1 MSQKKSA
8 SPVSPR
14 SANKSQ
20 TDRDAL
26 SALVPNGEV
35 AGGGDRVVDRAV
47 DRLVERAAKRGQKI
61 QDDLDTADKI
71 VQDEIVSVSDAPA
84 AESSQVWTLAQA
96 NIAPASTSA
105 AAEDCK
111 LPEKNNKDCD
121 DDKGLLWWSHGTGSL
136 LKIGLAGAGI
146 LMVLNSGGKDKA
158 ASATTLETAM
168 AAGPFEAENMTL
180 AFFGTR
186 GLLLELKEVDG
197 KLVPTD
203 AAFKGNVQV
212 QTSKVLDRGV
222 EKTVVTGVVV
232 DFGDYQGAVMGVL
245 FDNNPNDGDPV
256 QYYDEVAGLI
266 ALESTALRAVTTINP
281 GQNYMAITPFTELAF
296 RKANVGDVALTSEAV
311 SALLS
316 DNVKLTDIA
325 DANKV
330 VSTWVGVPDIVGVLP
345 VAVNDVGF
353 TAENDQQAKTYGEKL
368 AALSRLVP
376 GNLDAGIE
384 RLLDATPADVPGA
397 LTDALQ
403 DFNDDN
409 LPGAVRTP
417 PAVQIERSPWVNAQE
432 TQPLQIRG
440 TSTDAG
446 EGSVVRI
453 SVLKDGVVLASLKA
467 EVGSNGAWQVQ
478 LPSSFSAMGIQDGQ
492 SVTIRAFIDPDHP
505 TTATVQYDTTAPEAP
520 QAAPDLLAVH
530 DTGISDLDN
539 VTSQARP
546 GFAIGALP
554 EAGMS
559 VEVLVDGQ
567 VVSASYDSSS
577 GTVRL
582 AQSLA
587 AGVHNVTYRYVDAAG
602 NRGDVSEPLQLTVDT
617 TAPGATLLEP
627 SLTLSQDT
635 GASAT
640 DWITSIADQS
650 IRGQLNQA
658 LGVGE
663 TLRASLNGGVTWTD
677 ITSSVSDTSVN
688 WRQVPLISD
697 ITTRVQFQV
706 VDQAGNKGPLV
717 EKTCIIDTQAPL
729 APSQAADLQAASDT
743 RVNTDNITNVTRPV
757 FDVQGVPADA
767 VTVEMLV
774 NGRVVASTYNPTN
787 QTLQPNASLNDGVL
801 EVSYRFV
808 DAAGNRSDLSPA
820 LPITIDTRAPAG
832 SAITGVTVGS
842 FSGTYE
848 AGSTVQLSI
857 AGQPATGQVV
867 LNSNGTWR
875 YVPSTDELNTMRTPG
890 AVSELR
896 ITVTDVAGN
905 SAQASRTVT
914 ADDLSGPYVKEFIP
928 ADDGVLA
935 NDATG
940 HATLNLVFS
949 KAITKGAGSLKVFDL
964 DSGNLIHTVSVN
976 STDVTIG
983 GEGQNDVFVRLPGL
997 NLTTEYYVTLDAGSF
1012 VDSNQEAFLGQL
1024 STGLAGWNFTA
1035 VRASIAPDFVT
1046 ADDMINLVE
1055 SGAVVP
1061 VTGRVVSSS
1070 GVLAAITTNDLT
1082 LDVRDA
1088 NNNPVSATITGY
1100 NTTTGEFTFNI
1111 AANAWQEGRYSYT
1124 VTLNGSQGAAQGV
1137 QAEYEF
1143 SNLTIDL
1150 TAPTMSA
1157 NLQSA
1162 SDDAG
1167 AVQGDLWAAGASIGV
1182 SDDITPFVGGTLS
1195 APLSGDARVVVY
1207 RRDVTTPN
1215 QQDPLVEITGIE
1227 GLKPTGTTWSLSDSG
1242 LQDGHAY
1249 EYVAFVE
1256 DAAGNRSEA
1265 TTART
1270 IIVDTTPP
1278 TTLVSALSLSQDSG
1292 QSAMD
1297 RITNVANQTVT
1308 GTLSAPLTAGETLR
1322 ASLDGGATWAD
1333 ISVAVNG
1340 TALAWPGVT
1349 LPQGPGQVLF
1359 RVQDA
1364 AGNQGTIST
1373 WGFTL
1378 DQTPPAAPTSPLDL
1392 LAASD
1397 SGTSNSDNI
1406 TNNTQPR
1413 LVVGALP
1420 AGMASAQLLVNG
1432 EMIEATY
1439 DANDGTLRP
1448 VQALTHGENNFSFR
1462 WVDTAGNIGAAG
1474 PALAVMIDTIAP
1486 SLRVTNIDISADSGS
1501 SDSDF
1506 ITRTEAQIITG
1517 QLNGALASGD
1527 RVEGSVN
1534 GGSTWWDVTH
1544 QVNAGGQIN
1553 GTLVN
1558 LLEGNSSIQF
1568 RVVDVA
1574 GNISPISRQDY
1585 NLDLTAPETMV
1596 RNIDISAD
1604 TGISASDFI
1613 TKEATQTVT
1622 GRLMVDDELQA
1633 LQAGDR
1639 LWASSN
1645 GGANWQD
1652 ITSSVTDD
1660 EFTWSNVNLTNGA
1673 SSLQFKVIDA
1683 AGNEGG
1689 VSRQNYTLDMVA
1701 PAAPQNFAWAT
1712 YPNGINP
1719 SANTVSGTIGDVPFT
1734 YTLTRSNETPI
1745 NLNSSGDFA
1754 NHGLFPVAFGVP
1766 NRTSIRNDV
1775 ASVNKLTFDSPMSN
1789 PVLAFSSIGNPNS
1802 PVSIE
1807 FPEPV
1812 EILWSTGWG
1821 NGPDVRVDVGTRSAA
1836 TRVTGWEGNL
1846 VVRLNGS
1853 VSEFQFNYL
1862 SNETYVNFAFGAAVF
1877 DLLSPE
1883 QDSGIKSIDDIT
1895 QVARPNFKVQNKPAD
1910 AVSAELLID
1919 GRLVDATFNSQN
1931 NTLTPNLPL
1940 ADGVYQ
1946 VSYRYLDVAGN
1957 ASAGGSVT
1965 QVTIDTRAPVNTSLT
1980 TFTPASIGGHY
1991 EPGTTL
1997 SLKING
2003 VSIAANR
2010 IVLNATNGTWSLV
2023 PTDAELRAP
2032 STGWLNKA
2040 TSTFDL
2046 TATDLAGN
2054 VTVASQTVSKDL
2066 FNAPY
2071 VKEFIPADGGIVAN
2085 DTTGKATLNL
2095 VFSKAVQAGN
2105 GKIKLFNVAGDV
2117 LVAEIDVTSDA
2128 VQIENGADVYVT
2140 LPTLTTGVRYYV
2152 TLDAGTFVDSAN
2164 QGYVGKSETGTSG
2177 WDFTGAL
2184 ASIAPNFVAEDDIIN
2199 INESAA
2205 VVRITG
2211 KVVSSA
2217 AVLEDIV
2224 EANLSVSVSTP
2235 QGAAAVS
2242 ATLQSYD
2249 NQTGEFVFT
2258 VPAQAW
2264 ANGNYGYTVNLQ
2276 GSAGDASGV
2285 SASYNFANLAV
2296 DLVAPTGIA
2305 GSIDSIVD
2313 NAGQTQGELL
2323 AETSLNFLESGFALP
2338 SGTTVATNVNVADID
2353 LSRLSI
2359 TMGGA
2364 WVSNGQPRP
2373 GTYNSAST
2381 VYNADRTNVTFW
2393 VQGPG
2398 TQAVQLQLADTASGI
2413 ELKIVGAKSG
2423 PAGLPTTHDWNINA
2437 TGVQTQPVA
2446 TSSSGLSGQGYGVA
2460 GLEYLPS
2467 WKLLES
2473 GFAPSAQSP
2482 SPAPVIKLTD
2492 INVTDLDLSKLTAI
2506 MGGAWI
2512 ADKTLNGG
2520 SSALYNSASTV
2531 YNGDRTSVTFW
2542 LQTRDDVNGTTGTL
2556 SKAIKVE
2563 LKDSVNPNMNGIE
2576 LRVLEAAYKPY
2587 ASTDLTF
2594 NWNNSGAPKVG
2605 GTVTTSASVGG
2616 YGLIGLEFVGGNMS
2630 VAMLGNGLTDDNTPT
2645 LSGSLTRALAQDERI
2660 AIDRT
2665 DGDNNTVTITG
2676 KAGLIVDGTTW
2687 TVNDGTLA
2695 DGRYTYQVFVEDE
2708 AGNRTPGSTARTITV
2723 DTQAPTAVVTAAAL
2737 SQDTGTSSTD
2747 RLTKVAAQTITG
2759 TLSVA
2764 LGSGEKLMASLDG
2777 GTTFVDI
2784 SSMVSGT
2791 SFNWTGVT
2799 LREGSNS
2806 IRLQAV
2812 DAMGNRG
2819 TSWDQTF
2826 TLDTTGPSKPNAPTA
2841 YVDDAGA
2848 ETSNN
2853 STASSTDDFTPGI
2866 LVQTGLA
2873 IAPTLFVDG
2882 QQVASTYNATT
2893 GALTPVNPV
2902 SNGLHQYTYAVS
2914 DEAGNLSA
2922 PSNSLAITSGVVA
2935 TFPPTPEP
2943 IRITT
2948 PVQNSVSVSRP
2959 NSGAYF
2965 DFAGDL
2971 NSDGYSDIVIS
2982 DRSKTYVVWGRPE
2995 GLSTAV
3001 NPTSDSTLGLNG
3013 KVMTTVNA
3021 TMDYDPAFLGDVN
3034 NDGFDDF
3041 IVQDIR
3047 DPKDGQLVLNVNATS
3062 PAIRVDGPNSFHDN
3076 WQSKSVGDMNGD
3088 AIDDFLVIN
3097 RSTSVAAP
3105 SAIVYGNTDIAN
3117 LNTGTLGSAGHT
3129 VSLEWAMNG
3138 DGVGD
3143 FNADGLPDFVVTDW
3157 FTGSRVIFGQTN
3169 PSNISA
3175 ATLAAQSLA
3184 ISAFTTNRSEA
3195 YDSQYIPAQN
3205 HVSALGDFN
3214 GDGYA
3219 DFIVGGGANGTSD
3232 AFVVFGRADRT
3243 NISLQNWTPAQGLK
3257 LTGESSAFSWSVS
3270 GTGDVNGDGLADVLL
3285 GDFAS
3290 NKAYVVY
3297 GRATGG
3303 QLTVSSA
3310 MGASDGYVLSGAS
3323 TINFGNQVKGGGDF
3337 NGDGIKDF
3345 VIEAPRGTLAGTYLV
3360 HGSATS
3366 PGAVF
3371 DAVGDAQ
3378 NNSFDDAGQ
3387 SQSYAGGAGD
3397 DTFTLEAA
3405 SVAYGGAGNDVFNV
3419 GAGMLQA
3426 LANPFGL
3433 GGNLSK
3439 LARIEGGAGVDT
3451 IKLAG
3456 SAALDL
3462 TVIANQAAS
3471 QNMGG
3476 SRIDSVEV
3484 IDLNAE
3490 GENSLKLVLR
3500 DLTDMA
3506 SANTFETTG
3515 RKQLMVKGSAGDNV
3529 QIMDSDAASS
3539 WTLAGASVT
3548 LDGAQ
3553 YHVLNH
3559 NTAAATLYVQVG
3571 VTVTDLVMGPQPA
3584 PVITTPWAANE
3595 SPLTIDYSVTPKTG
3609 WIAQE
3614 TYNNNDWDYSD
3625 SYRTDNDDIFAYDF
3639 SRIFWDDEDLRWEL
3653 KSWQIGQ
3660 GDRIKGATLL
3670 GSFDG
3675 TQQITVPST
3684 FGSKAGG
3691 DDQIDNGQFE
3701 VYYGTYTLVDGD
3713 YVFTVIS
3720 TEEFV
3725 NSQTL
3730 IMAGSG
3736 NNTTLDGATHTLIL
3750 FDNDSQNRSSNT
3762 LNNLLSDGNHAS
3774 YLPDQAYRE
3783 SYDGSEVRLSHPFWL
3798 DAAVVSGV
3806 YHETGWSLTANADGS
3821 NQRLAWEAQP
3831 DYISIGRLDADQS
3844 AFGAWFDTNEN
3855 GVRDE
3860 GEEQID
3866 LDLSGDYETMAYTYT
3881 LDGVDFAAG
3890 HYTVRF
3896 VDPVLSVDG
3905 SDVNMKVPDARWDWH
3920 GTLMLDQM
3928 AFRDDDLLIIDQRT
3942 NADAWTGWT
3951 VTGAA
3956 GDLEVNLSSATVGVD
3971 MPMAHLGLPI
3981 VLNDNL
3987 TFLV

>member
-1 MSQKKSA
+1 MSQKKPA
-8 SPVSPR
+8 SPANARNAKKSP
-14 SANKSQ
+14 
-20 TDRDAL
+20 TDRDIL
-26 SALVPNGEV
+26 SALLPSGDVPEGVE
-35 AGGGDRVVDRAV
+35 RVVDRM
-47 DRLVERAAKRGQKI
+47 VERAAKRSQLT
-61 QDDLDTADKI
+61 QDDLETADKI
-71 VQDEIVSVSDAPA
+71 AQDDIVAVSDAPA
-84 AESSQVWTLAQA
+84 AAPSQVWTMAQA
-96 NIAPASTSA
+96 NVPAASPSA
-105 AAEDCK
+105 AAPDCK

-121 DDKGLLWWSHGTGSL
+121 DDKGLLWWNHGTGSL
-136 LKIGLAGAGI
+136 LKIGFAGAGI
-146 LMVLNSGGKDKA
+146 LMALNKSGKDTA
-158 ASATTLETAM
+158 VPTASLETAM
-168 AAGPFEAENMTL
+168 AAGPFEAKNMTL

-186 GLLLELKEVDG
+186 GLLLELIEVDG
-197 KLVPTD
+197 KLAPRD
-203 AAFKGNVQV
+203 PSFKGSIQV
-212 QTSKVLDRGV
+212 QYSKVVDAGV
-222 EKTVVTGVVV
+222 EKTVVSGVVV
-232 DFGDYQGAVMGVL
+232 DFGEYKGALMGVL
-245 FDNNPNDGDPV
+245 FDNNPNDGSPV

-281 GQNYMAITPFTELAF
+281 GQNYLAITPFTELAL
-296 RKANVGDVALTSEAV
+296 RKAQVDVTQTPEAIAALLNDKEVLSDIAAANKAV
-311 SALLS
+311 SE
-316 DNVKLTDIA
+316 
-325 DANKV
+325 
-330 VSTWVGVPDIVGVLP
+330 WVGVPDIVGVLP
-345 VAVNDVGF
+345 VAVNDVVF
-353 TAENDQQAKTYGEKL
+353 ATENDQQAKTYGEKL

-376 GNLDAGIE
+376 GNLNGGIE
-384 RLLDATPADVPGA
+384 RILNETPADVSGMLDDALEDFKNDNQPGA
-397 LTDALQ
+397 AL
-403 DFNDDN
+403 
-409 LPGAVRTP
+409 TP

-440 TSTDAG
+440 TSTDAD

-453 SVLKDGVVLASLKA
+453 SVLKDGVVLASLTA
-467 EVGSNGAWQVQ
+467 EVGPNGAWQVQ
-478 LPSSFSAMGIQDGQ
+478 LPRTFSAMGIQDGQ
-492 SVTIRAFIDPDHP
+492 SFTIRAHIDPDHP
-505 TTATVQYDTTAPEAP
+505 HSVTARYDATAPEAP
-520 QAAPDLLAVH
+520 QAAPDLLTVH
-530 DTGISDLDN
+530 DSGLFNDDD
-539 VTSQARP
+539 VTAQARP

-554 EAGMS
+554 EAGMG
-559 VEVLVDGQ
+559 VEVLVNGQ
-567 VVSASYDSSS
+567 VVPASYDPSV

-582 AQSLA
+582 QQNLAQ
-587 AGVHNVTYRYVDAAG
+587 GVHNVTYRYVDAAG
-602 NRGDVSEPLQLTVDT
+602 NRGGASRALRLEVDT
-617 TAPGATLLEP
+617 TAPGASLILP

-635 GASAT
+635 GISAT
-640 DWITSIADQS
+640 DWITNIANQS
-650 IRGQLNQA
+650 IRGQLTQA

-663 TLRASLNGGVTWTD
+663 TLRASLDGGVNWTD
-677 ITSSVSDTSVN
+677 ITTSVSGTSVN
-688 WRQVPLISD
+688 WNRVPFITD

-706 VDQAGNKGPLV
+706 VDQAGNQGPLV
-717 EKTCIIDTQAPL
+717 EKICIIDTQASL
-729 APSQAADLQAASDT
+729 APQQAADLQAASDT
-743 RVNTDNITNVTRPV
+743 RLNTDNITNITRPV
-757 FDVQGVPADA
+757 FDVQGIPADA
-767 VTVEMLV
+767 VAVEMLV
-774 NGRVVASTYNPTN
+774 NGRLVAATYNRDA
-787 QTLQPNASLNDGVL
+787 QTLQPDAALSDGL
-801 EVSYRFV
+801 LQVSYRYV
-808 DAAGNRSDLSPA
+808 DAAGNRSDISPS
-820 LPITIDTRAPAG
+820 LPVTIDTRAPAG
-832 SAITGVTVGS
+832 SAITGVTLAS

-848 AGSTVQLSI
+848 VGSTVQLSI
-857 AGQPATGQVV
+857 AGQPAIKQVV
-867 LNSNGTWR
+867 LNNNGTWR
-875 YVPSTDELNTMRTPG
+875 YEPHEDELARMTTPG
-890 AVSELR
+890 AVSELQ

-905 SAQASRTVT
+905 SAQANRSVT

-928 ADDGVLA
+928 ADNGVLA

-949 KAITKGAGSLKVFDL
+949 KAITKGTTGSLKVFDL
-964 DSGNLIHTVSVN
+964 NNNLIHTVSVN
-976 STDVTIG
+976 SNVVTIG

-997 NLTTEYYVTLDAGSF
+997 NLTTQYYVTLDAGTF
-1012 VDSNQEAFLGQL
+1012 LDSNQEAFLGQL
-1024 STGLAGWNFTA
+1024 TTGLAGWNFTS
-1035 VRASIAPDFVT
+1035 VGASIAPDFVT
-1046 ADDMINLVE
+1046 ADDMINRVE
-1055 SGAVVP
+1055 SGAIVP

-1070 GVLAAITTNDLT
+1070 AVLSAITTNDLT
-1082 LDVRDA
+1082 LNVRDA
-1088 NNNPVSATITGY
+1088 NNNPVSATIMGY
-1100 NTTTGEFTFNI
+1100 NTSTGEFTFNI
-1111 AANAWQEGRYSYT
+1111 AANAWQEGRYTYT

-1137 QAEYEF
+1137 QAQYVF
-1143 SNLTIDL
+1143 NNLTIDL
-1150 TAPTMSA
+1150 TAPAMSA
-1157 NLQSA
+1157 SLQSA

-1167 AVQGDLWAAGASIGV
+1167 AVQGDLWAAGASLGV
-1182 SDDITPFVGGTLS
+1182 SDDTSPLISGTLS

-1207 RRDVTTPN
+1207 RRDVTNPN
-1215 QQDPLVEITGIE
+1215 QQGPLVEITGIE
-1227 GLKPTGTTWSLSDSG
+1227 GLKPTGTTWSLSDNN
-1242 LQDGHAY
+1242 LLDGRAY
-1249 EYVAFVE
+1249 EYLAFVE
-1256 DAAGNRSEA
+1256 DAAGNRSTA
-1265 TTART
+1265 TAART

-1278 TTLVSALSLSQDSG
+1278 TTLVTSLSFSQDSG
-1292 QSAMD
+1292 QSPID
-1297 RITNVANQTVT
+1297 RITNVAIQNVS
-1308 GTLSAPLTAGETLR
+1308 GTLSAPLAAGETLR

-1333 ISVAVNG
+1333 ISVVVSG
-1340 TALAWPGVT
+1340 TTLAWPNVT

-1364 AGNQGTIST
+1364 AGNQGPIST
-1373 WGFTL
+1373 WAFTL

-1392 LAASD
+1392 QAASD
-1397 SGTSNSDNI
+1397 SGSSNSDNI

-1420 AGMASAQLLVNG
+1420 AGMAAAQLLIDG
-1432 EMIEATY
+1432 ELVDAVY
-1439 DANDGTLRP
+1439 DANDGSLRP
-1448 VQALTHGENNFSFR
+1448 VQALTHGEHSFSFR

-1474 PALAVMIDTIAP
+1474 PALAVQIDTIAP
-1486 SLRVTNIDISADSGS
+1486 SSRVTNIDISADSGS

-1506 ITRTEAQIITG
+1506 ITRTPAQTITG

-1527 RVEGSVN
+1527 RVEGSIN
-1534 GGSTWWDVTH
+1534 GGSTWTDVTH
-1544 QVNAGGQIN
+1544 MVNASGRIN
-1553 GTLVN
+1553 GTVVTLP
-1558 LLEGNSSIQF
+1558 EGNSSVQF

-1574 GNISPISRQDY
+1574 GNISAISRQDY
-1585 NLDLTAPETMV
+1585 TLDLTPPETMV
-1596 RNIDISAD
+1596 RNIAISAD

-1622 GRLMVDDELQA
+1622 GRIMDGNELQA

-1652 ITSSVTDD
+1652 ITASVTGDA
-1660 EFTWSNVNLTNGA
+1660 FTWSNVNLSNGA
-1673 SSLQFKVIDA
+1673 SSLQFKVMDA

-1719 SANTVSGTIGDVPFT
+1719 SANSVSGTIGDVPFT
-1734 YTLTRSNETPI
+1734 YTLTRSNNTPI
-1745 NLNSSGDFA
+1745 NLNSSGNFA
-1754 NHGLFPVAFGVP
+1754 NHDLFPVAFGVP

-1775 ASVNKLTFDSPMSN
+1775 ASINKLTFDSPLSN
-1789 PVLAFSSIGNPNS
+1789 PVLAFSSIGNPSS

-1812 EILWSTGWG
+1812 EILWSTGWQ

-1883 QDSGIKSIDDIT
+1883 QDTGIKNIDDIT
-1895 QVARPNFKVQNKPAD
+1895 QVTRPNFMVQNKPVD

-1919 GRLVDATFNSQN
+1919 GRWVDATFNAQD

-1957 ASAGGSVT
+1957 ASAAGSVT
-1965 QVTIDTRAPVNTSLT
+1965 QVTIDTRAPVNTSLD
-1980 TFTPASIGGHY
+1980 TFTPSSIGGSY
-1991 EPGTTL
+1991 EPGTSL

-2003 VSIAANR
+2003 VSIASNR
-2010 IVLNATNGTWSLV
+2010 LVLNAANGTWSLV
-2023 PTDAELRAP
+2023 PTQAELTTAG
-2032 STGWLNKA
+2032 TGWLNKP

-2046 TATDLAGN
+2046 TASDLAGN
-2054 VTVASQTVSKDL
+2054 VSVATKTVSKDV

-2071 VKEFIPADGGIVAN
+2071 VKEFIPTDGGILAN

-2095 VFSKAVQAGN
+2095 VFSKAVQAGT
-2105 GKIKLFNVAGDV
+2105 GKIKLFNAADNA
-2117 LVAEIDVTSDA
+2117 LVSEVDVTGSA
-2128 VQIENGADVYVT
+2128 VRIENGSDVYVT
-2140 LPTLTTGVRYYV
+2140 LPGLTTGVRYYV
-2152 TLDAGTFVDSAN
+2152 TLDAGSFVDSAGQN
-2164 QGYVGKSETGTSG
+2164 YAGKSETGTAG
-2177 WDFTGAL
+2177 WDFTSAL
-2184 ASIAPNFVAEDDIIN
+2184 ASIAPDFVAQDDIIN
-2199 INESAA
+2199 ISENAA

-2224 EANLSVSVSTP
+2224 LANLSVSVSTP

-2242 ATLQSYD
+2242 AALRSYN
-2249 NQTGEFVFT
+2249 NQTGAFVFE

-2264 ANGNYGYTVNLQ
+2264 VNGNYGYTVSLQ

-2305 GSIDSIVD
+2305 SSIDSIVD
-2313 NAGQTQGELL
+2313 NAGQNQGNLF
-2323 AETSLNFLESGFALP
+2323 AATSLKLLESGFALP
-2338 SGTTVATNVNVADID
+2338 SGTTVVTDVNVADLD

-2359 TMGGA
+2359 SMGGA
-2364 WVSNGQPRP
+2364 WIHNGTRTAA
-2373 GTYNSAST
+2373 GVYNTAST
-2381 VYNADRTNVTFW
+2381 VYNADRTSVTFW
-2393 VQGPG
+2393 VQNPY
-2398 TQAVQLQLADTASGI
+2398 TQAVKLQLTDTASGI
-2413 ELKIVGAKSG
+2413 ELKIIDAKSG
-2423 PAGLPTTHDWNINA
+2423 PAGLPTTYNWNING
-2437 TGVQTQPVA
+2437 TKQSVT
-2446 TSSSGLSGQGYGVA
+2446 TSFSGGGYGVA

-2482 SPAPVIKLTD
+2482 SPVIKLTD

-2512 ADKTLNGG
+2512 ADKTLKGG

-2531 YNGDRTSVTFW
+2531 YNSDRSSVTFW
-2542 LQTRDDVNGTTGTL
+2542 LQTRDDVSGNVGSL

-2563 LKDSVNPNMNGIE
+2563 LKDSVNPNVNGIE

-2594 NWNNSGAPKVG
+2594 NWNNSGAPKVS
-2605 GTVTTSASVGG
+2605 GTVTTSASAGG

-2630 VAMLGNGLTDDNTPT
+2630 AAMLGNGLTDDNTPT
-2645 LSGSLTRALAQDERI
+2645 LSGSLTRTLALDERI

-2665 DGDNNTVTITG
+2665 DGEGRTVTITG
-2676 KAGLIVDGTTW
+2676 KAGLVVDGTRW

-2695 DGRYTYQVFVEDE
+2695 DGQYTYRVFVEDA
-2708 AGNRTPGSTARTITV
+2708 AGNRTASSSALTITV

-2737 SQDTGTSSTD
+2737 SQDTGTSSSD

-2759 TLSVA
+2759 TLSAA

-2784 SSMVSGT
+2784 TSMVSGT
-2791 SFNWTGVT
+2791 GFNWTGVS
-2799 LREGSNS
+2799 LREGLNT
-2806 IRLQAV
+2806 IRWQVV

-2819 TSWDQTF
+2819 TSWEQTF
-2826 TLDTTGPSKPNAPTA
+2826 TLDTTGPNKPNAPTA

-2848 ETSNN
+2848 QTSNN

-2882 QQVASTYNATT
+2882 QQVASTYNAST

-2902 SNGLHQYTYAVS
+2902 SSGLHQYTYAVL

-2935 TFPPTPEP
+2935 TFAATPEP

-2948 PVQNSVSVSRP
+2948 PVQNHLSVFQP
-2959 NSGAYF
+2959 NSGAFF

-2982 DRSKTYVVWGRPE
+2982 DWSKTFVVWGRPE
-2995 GLSTAV
+2995 GLSTAI

-3013 KVMTTVNA
+3013 KVVTTVNA
-3021 TMDYDPAFLGDVN
+3021 VFDYAPAFLGDVN
-3034 NDGFDDF
+3034 NDGVDDF
-3041 IVQDIR
+3041 SVQDVR

-3062 PAIRVDGPNSFHDN
+3062 PAIRVDGPNAFHDN

-3105 SAIVYGNTDIAN
+3105 SAIVYGRTDIAN

-3129 VSLEWAMNG
+3129 VMLPWALNG

-3143 FNADGLPDFVVTDW
+3143 FNGDGLPDFVVANIH
-3157 FTGSRVIFGQTN
+3157 TGSRVIYGQTN

-3175 ATLAAQSLA
+3175 ATLNTQSLS
-3184 ISAFTTNRSEA
+3184 ISEFTTNWSEH
-3195 YDSQYIPAQN
+3195 YDTQMIPAQN

-3219 DFIVGGGANGTSD
+3219 DFIIGGGANGTSD
-3232 AFVVFGRADRT
+3232 AFVVFGRADRA
-3243 NISLQNWTPAQGLK
+3243 NINLQDWTPAQGLK

-3285 GDFAS
+3285 GDFVS

-3303 QLTVSSA
+3303 QLSVSSA

-3323 TINFGNQVKGGGDF
+3323 TLNYGNQVKGGGDF

-3345 VIEAPRGTLAGTYLV
+3345 VIEAPTGQLSGTYVV

-3371 DAVGDAQ
+3371 DAVGNAQ

-3387 SQSYAGGAGD
+3387 SQSYAGGAGN
-3397 DTFTLEAA
+3397 DTFTLNAA
-3405 SVAYGGAGNDVFNV
+3405 SVAYGGAGNDVFTV

-3439 LARIEGGAGVDT
+3439 LARIEGGTGVDT

-3456 SAALDL
+3456 SVSLDL

-3484 IDLNAE
+3484 IDLNTE
-3490 GENSLKLVLR
+3490 GENNLKLVLR

-3515 RKQLMVKGSAGDNV
+3515 RKQLMVKGGAGDTV
-3529 QIMDSDAASS
+3529 QLMDTNAATS
-3539 WTLAGASVT
+3539 WTLAGTTVT
-3548 LDGAQ
+3548 LGGVQ

-3559 NTAAATLYVQVG
+3559 NTAAATLYVQDG
-3571 VTVTDLVMGPQPA
+3571 VAVTDFVAGTPGVQVIDPA
-3584 PVITTPWAANE
+3584 WTSN
-3595 SPLTIDYSVTPKTG
+3595 SSRLTIDYSEPVKSS
-3609 WIAQE
+3609 QL
-3614 TYNNNDWDYSD
+3614 NNNWGDED
-3625 SYRTDNDDIFAYDF
+3625 SYRTDNDEVFNYDF
-3639 SRIFWDDEDLRWEL
+3639 GRIRW
-3653 KSWQIGQ
+3653 SNSNQQWQVYNWQIGP
-3660 GDRIKGATLL
+3660 GDRIKGA
-3670 GSFDG
+3670 SFLTAFDANSK
-3675 TQQITVPST
+3675 ILVPNS
-3684 FGSKAGG
+3684 FGSEAGG
-3691 DDQIDNGQFE
+3691 DDQIDDGQFE
-3701 VYYGTYTLVDGD
+3701 VFYGTLIND
-3713 YVFTVIS
+3713 VFTVTG
-3720 TEEFV
+3720 TEEFP
-3725 NSQTL
+3725 QPQ
-3730 IMAGSG
+3730 A
-3736 NNTTLDGATHTLIL
+3736 GATHTLIL
-3750 FDNDSQNRSSNT
+3750 FDNDTQDRSSND
-3762 LNNLLSDGNHAS
+3762 LNNSFSRGENAS
-3774 YLPDQAYRE
+3774 YRPNS
-3783 SYDGSEVRLSHPFWL
+3783 SYTIRTYSNEEIYFNDPYWL
-3798 DAAVVSGV
+3798 EAAVVSGV
-3806 YHETGWSLTANADGS
+3806 FHENGWNLSTDAAGQKLG
-3821 NQRLAWEAQP
+3821 WVEK
-3831 DYISIGRLDADQS
+3831 YISIGRLDANKS
-3844 AFGAWFDTNEN
+3844 AFGAWFDTDQD
-3855 GVRDE
+3855 GVRDS
-3860 GEEQID
+3860 GETEIE
-3866 LDLSGDYETMAYTYT
+3866 LTNLKRGDNDYCYR
-3881 LDGVDFAAG
+3881 LKGVDFASG
-3890 HYTVRF
+3890 DYTVRF
-3896 VDPVLSVDG
+3896 VDPVLIPINLDSPEAMALMG
-3905 SDVNMKVPDARWDWH
+3905 SRNQIDDW
-3920 GTLMLDQM
+3920 GDLALDQQG
-3928 AFRDDDLLIIDQRT
+3928 FGLDDQVIIDKVT
-3942 NADAWTGWT
+3942 NPSEWVGLSFAQLPQALQIDSHVMLTLGVPMT
-3951 VTGAA
+3951 LYNVTFM
-3956 GDLEVNLSSATVGVD
+3956 L
-3971 MPMAHLGLPI
+3971 
-3981 VLNDNL
+3981 
-3987 TFLV
+3987 